1 MNKTEFV
8 KDFNEFNNAV
18 RNAGAELETRDV
30 AMLYAVFRK
39 DLRADRFNNY
49 NASSSAD
56 DQMATE
62 KQKSYLLN
70 LAKAKNAKLTIDDVN
85 KMTRQQAS
93 KAIDA
98 LLEVV

>member
-1 MNKTEFV
+1 MDKTEFV
-8 KDFNEFNNAV
+8 KDFNEFNDAV
-18 RNAGAELETRDV
+18 RKSDVKLETRDV

-39 DLRADRFNNY
+39 DLRADRFNDNT
-49 NASSSAD
+49 NSSID
-56 DQMATE
+56 GHMATE

-85 KMTRQQAS
+85 KMTKEQAS

>member
-1 MNKTEFV
+1 MDKTEFV
-8 KDFNEFNNAV
+8 KDFNEFNDAV
-18 RNAGAELETRDV
+18 RKSGAELETRDV

-39 DLRADRFNNY
+39 DLRADRFSDN
-49 NASSSAD
+49 SSGD
-56 DQMATE
+56 NQMATE

-70 LAKAKNAKLTIDDVN
+70 LAKAKNAKLTTDDVN

-98 LLEVV
+98 LLEVVV

>member
-1 MNKTEFV
+1 MDKTEFV
-8 KDFNEFNNAV
+8 KDFNEFNDAV
-18 RNAGAELETRDV
+18 RKSGAKLETRDV

-39 DLRADRFNNY
+39 DLRADRFNDHN
-49 NASSSAD
+49 NSSID

-70 LAKAKNAKLTIDDVN
+70 LAKAKNAKLTIDDVD
-85 KMTRQQAS
+85 KMTKEQAS

-98 LLEVV
+98 LLEVG